1 MYPNGL
7 DPAPVAAV
15 AGAHTWVAR
24 VRPRVADPASDRL
37 LEVGEVSR
45 EGAFDARQV
54 IGGTSGAPREI
65 ALALD
70 GHGALW
76 LSWLDA
82 AGSWIE
88 RLSCK

>member
-1 MYPNGL
+1 
-7 DPAPVAAV
+7 
-15 AGAHTWVAR
+15 
-24 VRPRVADPASDRL
+24 VADPSSDKL
-37 LEVGEVSR
+37 LEIGEVSR
-45 EGAFDARQV
+45 EGTFEARHV
-54 IGGTSGAPREI
+54 VAGTSGVPRDV

-82 AGSWIE
+82 TGSWIE